1 MVKFKIRRNKK
12 INMFEIGVV
21 GAGKIGSGIIKGLLE
36 KKAFKG
42 EDIALSDVSEAILNP
57 IKKEYGIEVSLKNK
71 DVFSSSKIIIL
82 AVKPNLIAPVLES
95 IKNVNLNGK
104 LIISVAAGVP
114 IRFIEKIVPEVAVIR
129 VMPNISLS
137 IGFSPSC
144 YSVGKSVTEKNEN
157 GFINIFKNLG
167 SVIKVDEDKMDA
179 VTGLS
184 GSGPAYVFSFLKA
197 LTDGGIKA
205 GLPGDISK
213 KLALDTLYGAVLMA
227 SSTDKSFD
235 ELISMVKTPGGT
247 TEKGLLKLEE
257 YLMEKGIAEAVIKA
271 TERSKELGE
280 VYGKC

>member
-1 MVKFKIRRNKK
+1 
-12 INMFEIGVV
+12 MFEVGIV
-21 GAGKIGSGIIKGLLE
+21 GAGKIGSGIIKGLIE
-36 KKAFKG
+36 KNAFKG
-42 EDIALSDVSEAILNP
+42 EKIIINDVSENILNP
-57 IKKEYGIEVSLKNK
+57 IKKEYGINISLDNK

-82 AVKPNLIAPVLES
+82 AVKPNLIAPVLDS
-95 IKNVNLNGK
+95 IKDLNLKGK

-114 IRFIEKIVPEVAVIR
+114 IVFIENILRDVAVIR

-137 IGFSPSC
+137 IGYSPSC
-144 YSVGKSVTEKNEN
+144 YSIGKHVTKEEEKK
-157 GFINIFKNLG
+157 FVNIFSNLG
-167 SVIKVDEDKMDA
+167 SVIKVSEKQMDA

-184 GSGPAYVFSFLKA
+184 GSGPAYVFYFLKA
-197 LTDGGIKA
+197 LIEGGIKA
-205 GLPGDISK
+205 GLPEDISR

-257 YLMEKGIAEAVIKA
+257 YLVEKAIAEAVVSAK
-271 TERSKELGE
+271 ERSKELGE

>member
-1 MVKFKIRRNKK
+1 
-12 INMFEIGVV
+12 MFELGVI
-21 GAGKIGSGIIKGLLE
+21 GAGKIGSGIIKGLVE

-42 EDIALSDVSEAILNP
+42 DSIILSDVSENILNP
-57 IKKEYGIEVSLKNK
+57 IKKEYGIRISLDNK
-71 DVFSSSKIIIL
+71 EVFSSSKIIIL

-95 IKNVNLNGK
+95 AKNLNLKDK

-114 IRFIEKIVPEVAVIR
+114 IRFIEGMTKDMPVIR

-144 YSVGKSVTEKNEN
+144 YSTGKHVTGENEKE
-157 GFINIFKNLG
+157 FRKIFDNLG
-167 SVIKVDEDKMDA
+167 SVMKVDEDKMDA

-197 LTDGGIKA
+197 LTEGGVEA
-205 GLPGDISK
+205 GLPEDVSK
-213 KLALDTLYGAVLMA
+213 KLAMDTLYGAVLMA
-227 SSTDKSFD
+227 DKTDKKFE
-235 ELISMVKTPGGT
+235 ELINMVKTPGGT
-247 TEKGLLKLEE
+247 TEKGLMELEKHSF
-257 YLMEKGIAEAVIKA
+257 EKGVVEAVKKA